1 MNGKPI
7 HKILPVA
14 DDLDL
19 AILHYLT
26 WRDDGEEHFLKKYN
40 ETLDQ
45 IEYNPAAFPVKFD
58 DVQGAILERSYYIV
72 YYVQEPKRS
81 VVLAVL
87 DGRRNPCSINRIVR
101 ARKTF
106 RR

>member
-1 MNGKPI
+1 MADLEDDLRVAAEQYQSWHYNGK
-7 HKILPVA
+7 
-14 DDLDL
+14 
-19 AILHYLT
+19 
-26 WRDDGEEHFLKKYN
+26 EHFLGKYD
-40 ETLDQ
+40 EIIRQ

-72 YYVQEPKRS
+72 YYVQELKRS

-87 DGRRNPCSINRIVR
+87 DGRRNPRSINRIVR